1 MYRRSWLLLAPLALA
16 PETSG
21 AAPRPLIAAAASLQ
35 PALEEA
41 AALVAAET
49 GITPRLAY
57 GASGNMARQIAQGAP
72 FEMLIAADEI
82 SIQKLAESGQLRD
95 AGHVFAVG
103 RLALFAPRG
112 SALDPVVGLEALR
125 PLLAA
130 GRVQRFAIANPEI
143 APYGRAAEQALRRL
157 EFSTAR
163 SKRRRRCRRT
173 AANGR
178 TARFALEALRPRL
191 VFGESIAQAAQFA
204 MMEGATGGLIAHS
217 LVLSPALKVRGDFS
231 LVPEALHEPL
241 RHRLALTRR
250 ASEAALRVQ
259 AWFLSPQAAAVFARH
274 GLEAP

>member
-1 MYRRSWLLLAPLALA
+1 MHRRSWLLLAPLALVPA
-16 PETSG
+16 TSG

-112 SALDPVVGLEALR
+112 SALDPVVGLEGLR

-157 EFSTAR
+157 E
-163 SKRRRRCRRT
+163 
-173 AANGR
+173 
-178 TARFALEALRPRL
+178 LWEALRPRL

-204 MMEGATGGLIAHS
+204 MLEGATGGLIAHS
-217 LVLSPALKVRGDFS
+217 LVLSPALKARGDFS